1 MGITLPIAAPWVPIL
16 PTFQPGVVTATPLQ
30 FPFLPPPPQVPIAGV
45 PWQRHALAP
54 SSPPPSPIPTPA
66 PDVPTQQPGP
76 PIAGVP
82 WRVVAPFS
90 AGPANPGP
98 PTPTPQS
105 LLKPLVLRLEVQEGG
120 TMPKRRTERFGE
132 LVSTIFNSLFA
143 QGILVQTG
151 ADTYKIVVSTT
162 TTGATGTFSSGA
174 F

>member
-1 MGITLPIAAPWVPIL
+1 MGITIPIAAPWAPIL
-16 PTFQPGVVTATPLQ
+16 PTFKPGVVTATPPQ
-30 FPFLPPPPQVPIAGV
+30 FPFLPPPPQIPIAGV

-54 SSPPPSPIPTPA
+54 SSPPPLPVPTLA
-66 PDVPTQQPGP
+66 PDVPVQQPGP

-105 LLKPLVLRLEVQEGG
+105 VLKPLVLRLEVQEGG

-143 QGILVQTG
+143 QGILVQIG
-151 ADTYKIVVSTT
+151 PESYKLVVPPV
-162 TTGATGTFSSGA
+162 GGGLTGTFNSGA